1 MISGPLAPVSTR
13 IGSSPPRIRCPQV
26 DARDVMPM
34 LRPRTRKLDSSS
46 MSIRSRTLISSA
58 MCSSFLVAGSSQ
70 LAVEVVGGA
79 DQREVGERLR
89 EVAEQ
94 LAGAPDLLG
103 VEAEM
108 VRVGEHL
115 VEDEQCL
122 VQPARAGK
130 RLDVPER
137 ANRERA
143 LGALDPVRRGLDVVG
158 EHEAVRDELARDR

>member
-58 MCSSFLVAGSSQ
+58 IGPPSCSGNDPQLARESSQ
-70 LAVEVVGGA
+70 LAVEVEGGA

-103 VEAEM
+103 EEAEM

-115 VEDEQCL
+115 VEDEQRL

-130 RLDVPER
+130 RL
-137 ANRERA
+137 
-143 LGALDPVRRGLDVVG
+143 
-158 EHEAVRDELARDR
+158 